1 VSDSREVYCEVGGGV
16 KDVKR
21 WLLPGRAWYCAFFVI
36 GSAPGCDDGKDSDSR
51 GSDAAV
57 DARACEAN
65 QFVGD
70 PGIVAAL
77 ADCTTMAG
85 DLVFT
90 GNDLVNIELPK
101 LVRVDGSF
109 SVWGNPDVTHI
120 ALPRLASVGGYFLV
134 EANDILASVDCPAL
148 DSVNE
153 RAVMHIADFS
163 ISGNPRLP
171 TCQAYAIRDQLL
183 AHEFMGSFKVTD
195 NLGTCPP

>member
-1 VSDSREVYCEVGGGV
+1 V
-16 KDVKR
+16 KDTKR

-36 GSAPGCDDGKDSDSR
+36 GSALGCDDDGKDSHSR
-51 GSDAAV
+51 GRDGAV
-57 DARACEAN
+57 HAQACAGN

-70 PGIVAAL
+70 TAMVAAL

-90 GNDLVNIELPK
+90 GNDLVDIELPE

-109 SVWGNPDVTHI
+109 SVWGNPHVTHI

-134 EANDILASVDCPAL
+134 EANDALTSVDCPAL

-163 ISGNPRLP
+163 ISENPRLP
-171 TCQAYAIRDQLL
+171 TCEADEIRDRLL
-183 AHEFMGSFKVTD
+183 AHAFGGSIKITD